1 MLRFNMITGITEPA
15 WDTLDLVFQTIKYLP
30 AKENLW
36 ELVALIHFTALGSA

>member
-1 MLRFNMITGITEPA
+1 MLRFNMITDIPEPA
-15 WDTLDLVFQTIKYLP
+15 WATWDLIFKIIKYLP